1 MKICEN
7 IMKYL
12 SRTIDPGMNNSRS
25 IIYKVGR
32 ETSNALY
39 IKFVDYYR
47 AINDE
52 ITNRKI

>member
-1 MKICEN
+1 
-7 IMKYL
+7 MKYL